1 MIQIFKYNLG
11 FYIKS
16 NIDKPINIIAEQLD
30 IETNEYINPKVIASI
45 LPFSGIDYS
54 FITDGKYR
62 ISYSIKSNSISNS
75 NINISYLYIESYST
89 YLNQVINKVKDFLCS
104 SGDCCES
111 KGSDIESANYATNLL
126 LNYYNLATNTTFN
139 SNDCCN
145 PLDSFIRK
153 LSDFLRLDI
162 LSDLNSASKNDCLSN
177 TKVSIPT
184 LKKLSSVYFLAMYF
198 YDKWHQYS
206 EQNLSENL
214 EILNDKYQIN
224 SIKKCITKQGINF
237 DKAEEIFKKSIE
249 SSVNLNS
256 VDKSY
261 ILNSNVIEE
270 KYITEIKPSDLYRVT
285 GSILNTEK
293 ININII
299 SLPIL
304 GKLYYVN
311 NNGTKSEIKEPKLYN
326 FNIYSNVKIIY
337 EYNKLSDTNSDM
349 FLYSIVYGE
358 NTCNVSKFNTINF
371 KIYPYGYEEDSASLN
386 LISVKVHNTAKI
398 AFNYYHLFKLLNN
411 PLSLYNTK
419 GIEII
424 TDSSKIIIELADGR
438 PETGFI
444 NIEEFNNNVFFKKGN
459 NLNNDEIYKAK
470 VSILYLN
477 DEVISSDIL
486 FKIAEDSKFDNIVPI
501 FTVNSVDKDIT
512 TLEFPFY
519 NKILPI
525 YADAISMHN
534 EPVSFYFSSNDKDL
548 EVTGSNS
555 AVINN
560 TFPRKRNVLIVA
572 GTNKNVYSKEYI
584 VDNTKADIHLKLK
597 SLDDN
602 VTISFDTDKL
612 GEGVIKNAAWDIN
625 VINKESTHSYD
636 SLLNGKDIY
645 LEVYPHD
652 RFRFNEDYL
661 EDIDFIGTFKRIDLS
676 NTSIP
681 ISKINPL
688 VVDLERRTP
697 ASNIDSLP
705 LGDVSFPV
713 YFIANNLKSSK
724 STYLSKF
731 IYNRLYS
738 KGILINLANSQGNN
752 PMPTSDLDVNLKYSN
767 FSVSLTQVEK
777 VSPYYEIKA
786 NIVSDEPNLADVL
799 IYARLEGKTINGW
812 KTFGKEYFYNKQTL
826 HNSIEESVNGAGLKT
841 DNQGNATF
849 RLAYQ
854 GSTGTVYSN
863 ELVIK
868 PLSFIEHSNISG
880 IYSTR
885 GGLLVNLSTKAVI
898 GDSFKLDVTADIFGD
913 IFIQSLNYDKQTNN
927 NSVTIPLTFL
937 SQEII
942 DKGTFYIRVIKNG
955 LYVETVAIDN
965 ISNRLSI
972 IPNVSNGNSISNEY
986 QFNINTLDNSLQ
998 IFNSTTYED
1007 NYGIDPDYTDRQ
1019 VYKISDV
1026 YVSKDGLSF
1035 SKQATNTGD
1044 YVDLPLDNVSN
1055 LDRFYVKVI
1064 VYFVQDLDNG
1074 GKVVYKTL
1082 ESYKILVKLT
1092 Q

>member
-30 IETNEYINPKVIASI
+30 IETNEYINPKVIANL

-54 FITDGKYR
+54 FTTDGKYR
-62 ISYSIKSNSISNS
+62 ISYTINSTISKPI
-75 NINISYLYIESYST
+75 INISYLYIESYSVF
-89 YLNQVINKVKDFLCS
+89 LNQVISNVKDFLCS
-104 SGDCCES
+104 SVDCCES
-111 KGSDIESANYATNLL
+111 KGSDIETANYTTNLL
-126 LNYYNLATNTTFN
+126 LNYYSLATNTTFN
-139 SNDCCN
+139 NNDCCN
-145 PLDSFIRK
+145 PLDSFIRN

-162 LSDLNSASKNDCLSN
+162 LSDLNSASKSDCLSN

-214 EILNDKYQIN
+214 EILDNKYQIN

-237 DKAEEIFKKSIE
+237 DKAEEIFNKSIE
-249 SSVNLNS
+249 SSVVLNS
-256 VDKSY
+256 IDKSY
-261 ILNSNVIEE
+261 ILNSDVIEE
-270 KYITEIKPSDLYRVT
+270 KYITEIKPSDLYRVA
-285 GSILNTEK
+285 GSVLNTER

-311 NNGTKSEIKEPKLYN
+311 NNGIKSEIKEPKLYN

-371 KIYPYGYEEDSASLN
+371 KIYPYGYEEDFSSLN

-411 PLSLYNTK
+411 PLSLYNIK
-419 GIEII
+419 AVKLI
-424 TDSSKIIIELADGR
+424 TDSSKIKIELADGSLVTNYI
-438 PETGFI
+438 P
-444 NIEEFNNNVFFKKGN
+444 IEDFNNNVFFRKGES
-459 NLNNDEIYKAK
+459 LNKGDIYTTKIFVEFLDNSIIESNIVYK
-470 VSILYLN
+470 V
-477 DEVISSDIL
+477 V
-486 FKIAEDSKFDNIVPI
+486 EDSKFDNIIPI

-525 YADAISMHN
+525 YADAISMHS

-548 EVTGSNS
+548 EITGSNS

-560 TFPRKRNVLIVA
+560 TFPRKRNILIVA

-612 GEGVIKNAAWDIN
+612 GEGVVKNAAWDIN
-625 VINKESTHSYD
+625 VINKENTHNYT

-652 RFRFNEDYL
+652 RFRFNEEYL
-661 EDIDFIGTFKRIDLS
+661 EDVDFIGTFKRIDLS

-681 ISKINPL
+681 KSKIDTL

-697 ASNIDSLP
+697 ASNVDNLP
-705 LGDVSFPV
+705 IGETSFPV
-713 YFIANNLKSSK
+713 YFIANNLKNTSA
-724 STYLSKF
+724 TYLSKDV
-731 IYNRLYS
+731 YDRLYS
-738 KGILINLANSQGNN
+738 KGILVNLANTQGNN
-752 PMPTSDLDVNLKYSN
+752 PMPTSDLDVSSKYSN
-767 FSVSLTQVEK
+767 FSVTLTQVEK

-786 NIVSDEPNLADVL
+786 NIVSDETNLANVL

-812 KTFGKEYFYNKQTL
+812 KTFGKEYFYDKQTL
-826 HNSIEESVNGAGLKT
+826 HNSIEESVNGAGFKT

-849 RLAYQ
+849 RLVYQ
-854 GSTGTVYSN
+854 GSTGTEYSN

-898 GDSFKLDVTADIFGD
+898 GDNFKLDVTADIFGD
-913 IFIQSLNYDKQTNN
+913 VFIQSLNYDKQTNN

-942 DKGTFYIRVIKNG
+942 DKGTFYVRVIKNG
-955 LYVETVAIDN
+955 LYAETVAIDN
-965 ISNRLSI
+965 IANRLSI
-972 IPNVSNGNSISNEY
+972 IPNVSNGNSVSNEY
-986 QFNINTLDNSLQ
+986 QFNINTLDNSLR

-1007 NYGIDPDYTDRQ
+1007 NYGIKPDYEDRQ

-1044 YVDLPLDNVSN
+1044 YVDLPLDNLSN
-1055 LDRFYVKVI
+1055 LDKFYVKVI
-1064 VYFVQDLDNG
+1064 VYFAQDLDNG
-1074 GKVVYKTL
+1074 SKVVYKTL
-1082 ESYKILVKLT
+1082 ESYKILIKLT